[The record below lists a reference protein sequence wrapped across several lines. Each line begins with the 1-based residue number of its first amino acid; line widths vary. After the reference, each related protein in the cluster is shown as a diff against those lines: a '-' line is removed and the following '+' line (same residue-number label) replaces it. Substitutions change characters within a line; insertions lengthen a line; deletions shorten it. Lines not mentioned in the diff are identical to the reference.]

1 MTQRKNKV
9 QNIAADKQIPRS
21 GSFLF
26 WGNPHSFKEFPNV
39 QDLLPLPVPVS
50 NKTDSEKEGRSYG
63 IGPNHQVHFYDYVH
77 EAKYH
82 SYEKIH
88 CYQPISKDYVSREYT
103 LCHEYKRVHEYA
115 DPWEYLDYVDYRPN
129 LKRCR
134 RKPKGSTYV
143 KVKPKAK

>member
-1 MTQRKNKV
+1 MFS
-9 QNIAADKQIPRS
+9 AADKQIPRS

-39 QDLLPLPVPVS
+39 QDLLPLLVPVS

-63 IGPNHQVHFYDYVH
+63 IGPNHQIHFYDYVH

-88 CYQPISKDYVSREYT
+88 CYQPISKDYVSRESREYT

-143 KVKPKAK
+143 KVKPKDK